1 MRYTE
6 AAFQAEMCGLHAS
19 GVAQALAIVRDH
31 LAHGTS
37 PDGALALAEKWA
49 EAAMAAAKEAK
60 AAAEAG
66 R

>member
-19 GVAQALAIVRDH
+19 GVAQALAIVRDRI
-31 LAHGTS
+31 AHGTS
-37 PDGALALAEKWA
+37 PDDALALAEKWA

-60 AAAEAG
+60 AAAEAS

>member
-6 AAFQAEMCGLHAS
+6 AAFQAEMCGLHAT
-19 GVAQALAIVRDH
+19 GVVQALAIVRDH

-37 PDGALALAEKWA
+37 PDGALAEKWA

>member
-1 MRYTE
+1 MKYTE
-6 AAFQAEMCGLHAS
+6 AAYQAELCGLHAS
-19 GVAQALAIVRDH
+19 GIAQALAIVRDH

-37 PDGALALAEKWA
+37 PDEALALAEKWA
-49 EAAMAAAKEAK
+49 DAAMAAANEAK

>member
-1 MRYTE
+1 
-6 AAFQAEMCGLHAS
+6 MCGLHAS
-19 GVAQALAIVRDH
+19 GVAQALAIVRDRI
-31 LAHGTS
+31 AHGTS
-37 PDGALALAEKWA
+37 PDDALALAEKWA

>member
-1 MRYTE
+1 M
-6 AAFQAEMCGLHAS
+6 
-19 GVAQALAIVRDH
+19 RDH
-31 LAHGTS
+31 IAHGTS
-37 PDGALALAEKWA
+37 PDGALALAEKRA